1 LLYDQQALAGTP
13 MTPTLSYF
21 EALDFAAGCLVAEEF
36 LAEYGS
42 AVRWVHCSIDLGE
55 LFAFIDNCLKKI

>member
-1 LLYDQQALAGTP
+1 
-13 MTPTLSYF
+13 MTPTLTYTQ
-21 EALDFAAGCLVAEEF
+21 ALDFAAGCLVVEEF

-42 AVRWVHCSIDLGE
+42 AVRWVDCSIDLGE

>member
-1 LLYDQQALAGTP
+1 
-13 MTPTLSYF
+13 MNPTLTYTQ
-21 EALDFAAGCLVAEEF
+21 ALDFAAGCLVADEF

-55 LFAFIDNCLKKI
+55 LFAFIDNCLAKV

>member
-1 LLYDQQALAGTP
+1 
-13 MTPTLSYF
+13 MNPTLTYTQ
-21 EALDFAAGCLVAEEF
+21 ALDFAAGCLVADEF

-42 AVRWVHCSIDLGE
+42 AVRWVNSTIDLGE